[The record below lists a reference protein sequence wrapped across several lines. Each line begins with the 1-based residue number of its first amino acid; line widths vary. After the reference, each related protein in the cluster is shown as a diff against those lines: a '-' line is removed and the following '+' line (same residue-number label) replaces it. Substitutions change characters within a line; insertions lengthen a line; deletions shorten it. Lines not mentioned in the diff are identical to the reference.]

1 MKRITHL
8 KHPAVFI
15 SSAAVGGR
23 EEGIGPLGEAF
34 DFIDP
39 SDEFGQKTWE
49 MSEAEMG
56 RVTLNMAM
64 QKRNLSHEDIDVI
77 IAGDLQNQCVA
88 SAIALDA
95 FGIPHVGVYGAC
107 STCTESLL
115 LASALL
121 SLGSYKRI
129 ATLTSSHNLAAERQF
144 RAPTEYG
151 AQRPPAAQWTA
162 TAAGAYILS
171 ADRVTIN
178 SHRSS
183 GAKASAA
190 ITEFAIGRLVDG
202 AITDGANMGAAM
214 AFAAADTILSY
225 FGESEL
231 TPRDFDLIITGDLG
245 AVGRKILLEI
255 LADKLPSAVS
265 RHEDCGLLLY
275 DMKKKDVHAGASGCG
290 TSASVLATHYLP
302 MIEDGELT
310 NVLFLSTGAMMSR
323 SSLLQGN
330 SIRGVAPAIRIE
342 HIKDKTRKESAA
354 NAS

>member
-8 KHPAVFI
+8 EHPAFFI

-23 EEGIGPLGEAF
+23 EEGIGPLGSAF

-64 QKRNLSHEDIDVI
+64 QKCNLSHEDIDVI

-88 SAIALDA
+88 SALALDS

-171 ADRVTIN
+171 AHNEAIEQQ
-178 SHRSS
+178 RSG
-183 GAKASAA
+183 GAVASAA
-190 ITEFAIGRLVDG
+190 ITEFAVGRLVDS

-214 AFAAADTILSY
+214 AFAAADTIISY
-225 FGESEL
+225 FAESEL
-231 TPRDFDLIITGDLG
+231 SPRDFDLIITGDLG
-245 AVGRKILLEI
+245 AVGSKILLEI
-255 LADKLPSAVS
+255 LSDKLPMAAP

-275 DMKKKDVHAGASGCG
+275 DMKRKDVHAGASGCG
-290 TSASVLATHYLP
+290 TSASVLAAHYLP
-302 MIEDGELT
+302 MIERDELH
-310 NVLFLSTGAMMSR
+310 NILFLSTGAMMSR

-330 SIRGVAPAIRIE
+330 SIRGVAPLIRIE
-342 HIKDKTRKESAA
+342 HLENRKGE
-354 NAS
+354 